1 LPDGGAIP
9 PVEKIGVTVP
19 LGEQEEYIQAVVD
32 AAAEMGEKRV
42 ANPRGDDRLHHERT

>member
-9 PVEKIGVTVP
+9 PVENIGDTVP

-32 AAAEMGEKRV
+32 AAAVMG
-42 ANPRGDDRLHHERT
+42 ANFALPNLDSSNVIPQ